1 MDLQYTDR
9 DVGHLLGVWFVIV
22 GLLALS
28 TTRSTYTPV
37 VGPLVDP
44 AVFCGLLGLVV
55 LGAVSSRY
63 ADVALGAPMS
73 VCGGLVVWSTCQRFL
88 IEALPL
94 TGRAFLM
101 TTGLVV
107 FGGLFVREG
116 LMIARG
122 RRHCGRGSHSS
133 TG

>member
-1 MDLQYTDR
+1 VDPQYSDR

-28 TTRSTYTPV
+28 TTRSTYSPV

-55 LGAVSSRY
+55 LGAARSRY
-63 ADVALGAPMS
+63 SDLALGAPMS
-73 VCGGLVVWSTCQRFL
+73 VCGGLVVWSTWQRFL
-88 IEALPL
+88 LESSPL
-94 TGRAFLM
+94 TGRTLLVA
-101 TTGLVV
+101 TGLVV

-116 LMIARG
+116 LAIARG
-122 RRHCGRGSHSS
+122 RRHC
-133 TG
+133 

>member
-1 MDLQYTDR
+1 VDLQYSDR

-44 AVFCGLLGLVV
+44 ALFSGLLGLVV
-55 LGAVSSRY
+55 LGAASSRY
-63 ADVALGAPMS
+63 RDLALGVPMS
-73 VCGGLVVWSTCQRFL
+73 VCGGLVVWSTCHRFL
-88 IEALPL
+88 VESSPL
-94 TGRAFLM
+94 TGRTLLIA
-101 TTGLVV
+101 TGLVV

-116 LMIARG
+116 LVIARG
-122 RRHCGRGSHSS
+122 RRHC
-133 TG
+133 